1 MDSEGGSSA
10 TRRSGGGRRGNRSS
24 SETQGLFAAK
34 VGQERDRAAP
44 MCHCAV
50 YAVLYLSKTPNNPNR
65 LFFGCPFFKTRINH
79 CKFFLWLDQHAAKL
93 GMVAESKSVKEDE
106 VDTDEHFWR
115 LIVENRV
122 SELERRIAYMEKKH
136 SMKFLFVCVLALSMV
151 VGLYFG
157 SHR

>member
-1 MDSEGGSSA
+1 MDSEGGSSP
-10 TRRSGGGRRGNRSS
+10 TRRSGGGRRGDRSS

-34 VGQERDRAAP
+34 VGHERDGAAP
-44 MCHCAV
+44 MCHCGV
-50 YAVLYLSKTPNNPNR
+50 YAVLYLSKTPNNLNR
-65 LFFGCPFFKTRINH
+65 LFFGCPFFKTRMNH

-93 GMVAESKSVKEDE
+93 GRIAESKSVKEDE
-106 VDTDEHFWR
+106 VDIDEHFWR